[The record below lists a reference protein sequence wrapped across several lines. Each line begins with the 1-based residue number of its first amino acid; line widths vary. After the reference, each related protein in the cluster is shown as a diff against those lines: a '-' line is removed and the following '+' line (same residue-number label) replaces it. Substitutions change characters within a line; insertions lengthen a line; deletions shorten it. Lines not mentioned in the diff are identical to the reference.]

1 MTRATSCPLTGTM
14 NAIPTHFPRLSCKER
29 TSPRHNTVQALSPC
43 PAPTATGTVIFCEDT
58 TLEEW
63 KDGMLD
69 EMFQIGCTI
78 IGQAANTHCCERN
91 YMGATTGTKE
101 ASPIA
106 MATSFGEWTLPR
118 PDLLQ
123 RLSSSAF
130 GGIDATLHQQHQ
142 QHRTTGRP
150 QRTHG

>member
-1 MTRATSCPLTGTM
+1 M

-29 TSPRHNTVQALSPC
+29 TSPLLSRHNTVQALSPC
-43 PAPTATGTVIFCEDT
+43 PAPTAVGTVIFCEDT

-69 EMFQIGCTI
+69 DMFEIGCTI
-78 IGQAANTHCCERN
+78 IGRAANTRERN
-91 YMGATTGTKE
+91 YMGATTGTK
-101 ASPIA
+101 AAPPIA
-106 MATSFGEWTLPR
+106 MATSFGLGTLPR
-118 PDLLQ
+118 PGLLQ

-130 GGIDATLHQQHQ
+130 AGIGATLHQQHQ